1 MAVQS
6 TMLDLGSKAPHFAL
20 PSVKGDKVSLDDL
33 EDAPALV
40 VAFLCNHCPYVRHVE
55 EELGR
60 LAREYAR
67 RDVAFVGIC
76 SNDADKYPDDGPAGL
91 AEQKARAGFTFPY
104 LIDEKQDVALA
115 YRAACTPDFF
125 VFDGNR
131 RLVYRGR
138 MDESRPDSGVP
149 VTGEDLRAALD
160 AVLSGEPVSAEQ
172 FPSMGCSIKFR
183 EENTPDYLAG

>member
-6 TMLDLGSKAPHFAL
+6 TMLDLGSEAPHFAL
-20 PSVKGDKVSLDDL
+20 PSVKGDKVSLGDF

-55 EELGR
+55 EELGS

-76 SNDADKYPDDGPAGL
+76 SNDTENFPDDGPAGL

-104 LIDEKQDVALA
+104 LIDEEQDVALA

-160 AVLSGEPVSAEQ
+160 AVLSGEPVSEEQ

-183 EENTPDYLAG
+183 QENTPDYLTG